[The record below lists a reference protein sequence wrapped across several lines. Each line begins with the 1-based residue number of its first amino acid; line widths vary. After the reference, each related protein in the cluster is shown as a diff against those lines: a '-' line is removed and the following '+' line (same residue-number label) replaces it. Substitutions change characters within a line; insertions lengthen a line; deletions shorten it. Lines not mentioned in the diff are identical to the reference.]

1 MRIKNKRIEEVVVK
15 MLADHK
21 LGYQYFGEFLTYVNI
36 DESDKVPT
44 MGVNVSRR
52 GMNLYYN
59 QEFTES
65 LSDKELAFVLV
76 HEIMHLQHRHTF
88 RSVGF
93 KQDLANI
100 AQDMIINTIIDQET
114 PKSFADFGNLE
125 PLFIPKE
132 YKGRMVFEEL
142 YEWLDTPE
150 NEEKYGGGKTLDEH
164 MLEDLPQEVADAIV
178 REVKE
183 ALRNRGVQTGAAEG
197 LLNKIEKPKKDYI
210 REIKKHVSRMKGF
223 VKQKTYSRLNRKGL
237 EGLKGNKK
245 AGIEIAV
252 LLDTSGSMM
261 GSFEKVLGTIYQNN
275 ITSNVVLVDTE
286 IKGVEKVS
294 CKKDV
299 QKIVIK
305 GYGGTELQPGIEY
318 YKQDKKLSQMPLLI
332 LTDGYCDHLNL
343 SGITQKC
350 MVITVGVKVTVTGKD
365 IVQVCL

>member
-21 LGYQYFGEFLTYVNI
+21 LGYQFFGEFLTYVNFE
-36 DESDKVPT
+36 ESDKVPT
-44 MGVNVSRR
+44 MGVNVSRK

-59 QEFTES
+59 EEFTNN
-65 LSDKELAFVLV
+65 LSEKELRFVMV

-88 RSVGF
+88 RGVGF
-93 KQDLANI
+93 KHDLANI

-114 PKSFADFGNLE
+114 PKTFADYETLK

-150 NEEKYGGGKTLDEH
+150 NQEKYGGGNTLDEH
-164 MLEDLPQEVADAIV
+164 MIEELPPEVADAIIK
-178 REVKE
+178 EVKE
-183 ALRNRGVQTGAAEG
+183 TLRNRGISTGSAEG

-223 VKQKTYSRLNRKGL
+223 VKYKTYSRLNRKGL

-275 ITSNVVLVDTE
+275 ITSNVVLVDTQ

-294 CKKDV
+294 CKRDV
-299 QKIVIK
+299 QKIK
-305 GYGGTELQPGIEY
+305 LMGFGGTELQPGIEY
-318 YKQDKKLSQMPLLI
+318 YKNDKNLSQMPLLI

-343 SGITQKC
+343 NGVTQPC
-350 MVITVGVKVTVTGKD
+350 MVITVGIKVQISGKN
-365 IVQVCL
+365 VHQVEL